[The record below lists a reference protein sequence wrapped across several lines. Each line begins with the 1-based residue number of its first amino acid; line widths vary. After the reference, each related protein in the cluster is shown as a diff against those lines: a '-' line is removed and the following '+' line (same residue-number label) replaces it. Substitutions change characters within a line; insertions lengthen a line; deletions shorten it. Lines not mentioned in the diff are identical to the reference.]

1 MTPHSF
7 RCDVAALLCSASFL
21 YLSSVPG
28 CYPGRVYF
36 CACWLSVKKWSVPP
50 VPDYFLLVLS
60 TGSTLYALPS
70 TDVADNHKTLSVYI
84 LRGARATRSTFKA
97 PPPPPDPA

>member
-28 CYPGRVYF
+28 CYHERVYF
-36 CACWLSVKKWSVPP
+36 CACWLSVKKWSVPH
-50 VPDYFLLVLS
+50 VPDYFLLAFS
-60 TGSTLYALPS
+60 TGSTLYALSS
-70 TDVADNHKTLSVYI
+70 TDVASNLKHMWVYI
-84 LRGARATRSTFKA
+84 L
-97 PPPPPDPA
+97 